1 MKYVRWFHKSPLSL
15 LCLLHSLGIYSKSR
29 LKYICLLFSLH
40 SRVSP
45 AEEIWYISLDYELF
59 LDWSC
64 LASLLR
70 FIFIVVYFLWSVMAI
85 NLTWD
90 LPISSLKN
98 FPIFLVLI
106 LIKLLIFI
114 TILQIDKKS
123 RPESKNNKK

>member
-1 MKYVRWFHKSPLSL
+1 
-15 LCLLHSLGIYSKSR
+15 
-29 LKYICLLFSLH
+29 
-40 SRVSP
+40 
-45 AEEIWYISLDYELF
+45 
-59 LDWSC
+59 
-64 LASLLR
+64 
-70 FIFIVVYFLWSVMAI
+70 MAI